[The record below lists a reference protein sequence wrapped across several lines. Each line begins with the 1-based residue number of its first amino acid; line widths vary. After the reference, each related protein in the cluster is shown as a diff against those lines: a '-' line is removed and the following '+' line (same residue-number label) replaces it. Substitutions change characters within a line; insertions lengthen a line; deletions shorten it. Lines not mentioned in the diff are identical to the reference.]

1 MVLLFGMPNMGE
13 MIFLVVIILL
23 LFGGKKLPELARGLG
38 AGIHEFRRGM
48 NQGNEPVQTT
58 QEHIPERDITPV
70 ERQESRKP
78 RSLPEPNGARRQTEL
93 IDDLLVGPTQNS
105 EPNHL
110 PPHLRRD
117 SLPTSGHGDLQGEY
131 DHTRPLRCA
140 HRLRTRGSASSAP
153 QTPRTRF
160 ARRSSQAGTVA
171 REAGRD
177 LGR

>member
-78 RSLPEPNGARRQTEL
+78 RSLPEPKARGGRPSARKTA
-93 IDDLLVGPTQNS
+93 
-105 EPNHL
+105 
-110 PPHLRRD
+110 
-117 SLPTSGHGDLQGEY
+117 
-131 DHTRPLRCA
+131 TRTKTA
-140 HRLRTRGSASSAP
+140 TKKKK
-153 QTPRTRF
+153 
-160 ARRSSQAGTVA
+160 
-171 REAGRD
+171 
-177 LGR
+177 